1 MILPELVLHFE
12 IHEIKMNQP
21 SKNILKLMI
30 PLLLLGYGQPVCGS
44 AKYIETDVEALWDR
58 YLVKDAGKSPLMKYP
73 YERCFKLAAL
83 KYDLPVSLLLAVSRG
98 ESNFDARAKSDRSC
112 YGLMQIQWPQTAKHL
127 GIHRLDALYDPCTNI
142 EAGARYLRELSDRYD
157 GNLHLTLAAYNYGP
171 TRIGKNSASGSIPRG
186 ARWYSSYIYHHL
198 KYILRGAT
206 VSAGAAEAGGRRQYV
221 PGQRIEI
228 ITFTKPYR
236 AAGFYRHLKEKALGV
251 NLDWYRMG
259 LGRYQVVMLYSDERT
274 LENSKRKLRK
284 LGIRVKER

>member
-1 MILPELVLHFE
+1 
-12 IHEIKMNQP
+12 
-21 SKNILKLMI
+21 MI
-30 PLLLLGYGQPVCGS
+30 PLLLLGYGQPVGGS
-44 AKYIETDVEALWDR
+44 AKYIEPDVAALWNR
-58 YLVKDAGKSPLMKYP
+58 YMANDAGKSPVMRYP
-73 YERCFKLAAL
+73 YEHCFKLAAL
-83 KYDLPVSLLLAVSRG
+83 KYGLPISLLLAVSRG

-127 GIHRLDALYDPCTNI
+127 GIYRLDALYDPCTNI
-142 EAGARYLRELSDRYD
+142 EAGARYLKELSDRYD

-171 TRIGKNSASGSIPRG
+171 TRIEKNSAPGSIPQG

-198 KYILRGAT
+198 KHILQGADAFT
-206 VSAGAAEAGGRRQYV
+206 GPAEADGRPRYV

-236 AAGFYRHLKEKALGV
+236 AAGFYQHLKEKAPGV

-259 LGRYQVVMLYSDERT
+259 LGRYQVVMVYADERT
-274 LENSKRKLRK
+274 LEKSKRKLRK